1 MAKQRGLGKGL
12 SVLIPTEAALK
23 NERQIEKSVPPKQ
36 PTSTIKCDLLK
47 PNPFQP
53 RRSIEDS
60 QLDELAS
67 SIKEHG
73 VIQPIL
79 VRKKGSSWEVVAG
92 ERRWRAAQLAGL
104 EDIPVREMKLSD
116 SQVMEL
122 ALVENLQRE
131 DLSSM
136 EIAHGIQELITNL
149 SLTHEEAAKKI
160 GISRVAVTNKL
171 RLLQL
176 PKEVISML
184 ESGNISEGHAR
195 ALLAIPNPEK
205 MTELA
210 GLVDK
215 KGLNVRQLEELV
227 RLLPFTQKIEAAFPK
242 KPPALL
248 EFEEEIALLNTNYNL
263 NIKIAGTKRNMGII
277 IRGLK
282 KWQVQLL
289 LEYIEN
295 HNEELFPRE

>member
-1 MAKQRGLGKGL
+1 MVKQRGLGKGL
-12 SVLIPTEAALK
+12 SVLIPTDTTPE
-23 NERQIEKSVPPKQ
+23 IEQRTEESGQQKQ
-36 PTSTIKCDLLK
+36 LPLMMACDILV

-53 RRSIEDS
+53 RLRIEDS
-60 QLDELAS
+60 KLVELAS

-79 VRKKGSSWEVVAG
+79 IRKKGDLWEIVAG

-104 EDIPVREMKLSD
+104 KEVPIREMELSD

-131 DLSSM
+131 DLSSI
-136 EIAHGIQELITNL
+136 EIAQGIQELIAKL

-176 PKEVISML
+176 PKKVIEML
-184 ESGNISEGHAR
+184 ESGVITEGHAR
-195 ALLAIPNPEK
+195 ALLSLSTPEK
-205 MTELA
+205 MIELA
-210 GLVDK
+210 DFSEK

-227 RLLPFTQKIEAAFPK
+227 RRQPIAEKMEAVFPK
-242 KPPALL
+242 KEIPPS

-263 NIKIAGTKRNMGII
+263 NIKIAGSKKNMGILI
-277 IRGLK
+277 KGLK
-282 KWQVQLL
+282 KWQVRLL
-289 LEYIEN
+289 LEYIED